1 MESLQEYNDVI
12 FFLVQKKTIMT
23 KAKAFPNSYA
33 VAGQRETVVTNR
45 PVGLVAGLRSLALTA
60 CLYDLITRGAGQCQL
75 RLRPYGST
83 PVKMWSFPGANVTLV
98 GTIAAKLNTSLP

>member
-1 MESLQEYNDVI
+1 M
-12 FFLVQKKTIMT
+12 
-23 KAKAFPNSYA
+23 
-33 VAGQRETVVTNR
+33 TNR

-60 CLYDLITRGAGQCQL
+60 CLYDLITRGGWAMPTQTQAIWVN
-75 RLRPYGST
+75 P